1 MPRPEL
7 DCMVINAESGYK
19 RQNYSWVLS
28 RMLRDFDFWR
38 PRNCDE
44 TKGKR
49 LAELKAKNKAKRE
62 GLEREIAEAVQSGDE
77 DQQEKI
83 EESLRKLPT
92 DEEVRIALRVTVWR
106 CNQTRRQGTGDVVYW
121 IGLVVSSIQ
130 LGVAAIPWGIYG
142 EWLTFLVT
150 ASGTLLAYASGA
162 LPQWFDERSVSR
174 TLKKAKGTLLTE
186 GNGAEDVILIL
197 AGQGV
202 MDFEALTAPQ
212 QEIQGP
218 WTTRII
224 SALLAVLWVSF
235 LITVAGWKQR
245 TWYLLGVGM
254 IGMLYNV
261 GVAGSKRHPREA

>member
-19 RQNYSWVLS
+19 RQNYSRVLS

-38 PRNCDE
+38 PRSCDE
-44 TKGKR
+44 IIGKR

-62 GLEREIAEAVQSGDE
+62 GLEREIAEAVQSGGE

-106 CNQTRRQGTGDVVYW
+106 CNQTRRQGTGDVVDW
-121 IGLVVSSIQ
+121 VGLVVSSIQ
-130 LGVAAIPWGIYG
+130 LGIAAIPWGIYG
-142 EWLTFLVT
+142 EWFTFLVT

-162 LPQWFDERSVSR
+162 LPQWLDERFVSR

-186 GNGAEDVILIL
+186 GNGAEDVILIQPDKVPRISKL
-197 AGQGV
+197 WQHHSGRYEG
-202 MDFEALTAPQ
+202 LGR
-212 QEIQGP
+212 QE
-218 WTTRII
+218 
-224 SALLAVLWVSF
+224 
-235 LITVAGWKQR
+235 
-245 TWYLLGVGM
+245 
-254 IGMLYNV
+254 
-261 GVAGSKRHPREA
+261 